1 MDTIPYIGGHTAAQ
15 SPMGLII
22 PLALAGAVLLLVS
35 AYKRGPRAPWQQTV
49 NTAVIAAAVIWA
61 GAWGALVAGY
71 NSDSSEAAKTAALNL
86 HAVYGLAIDEDAA
99 MAIVQDNLEG
109 YEFKGAT
116 AEDVMILGA
125 EWDAGQLHLYSRG
138 FEAAVLSQA
147 GTDR

>member
-22 PLALAGAVLLLVS
+22 PLALAAAVLLLVS
-35 AYKRGPRAPWQQTV
+35 AFTRGSRAPWQKAV
-49 NTAVIAAAVIWA
+49 NAAVIAAAVIWT
-61 GAWGALVAGY
+61 GVWGWMVAGY
-71 NSDSSEAAKTAALNL
+71 NTDSSEAAEAAALNL
-86 HAVYGLAIDEDAA
+86 HAAYGLAIDEDAA
-99 MAIVQDNLEG
+99 LAIVQDDLEG